1 MSSPGQRLLCRYRFD
16 PLDRLINQAQ
26 ADAPVSLRFYCRA
39 RLATEIQG
47 ALGYRVFQQGD
58 QLLGQQRSEG
68 GVLDTL
74 LYTTDRQRSV
84 LHTLTTN
91 PAPSPITYSAY
102 GNRHAAGGLLSLL
115 GFNGEQP
122 DPVTG
127 HYLLGNGY
135 RAFSPVLMRFI
146 SADTLSPFKKG
157 GLNSYAYC
165 LGDPI
170 NLSDPD
176 GQAPWMVA
184 IAAVHWRRFAKSAP
198 ALRTELLQIKQ
209 TNTIDL
215 IGIYPK
221 KKYALRPGVSPE
233 EAIEVRN
240 RIAHLSYLASNKRN
254 WTIKFLN
261 DLAAA
266 NKESALVE
274 KMTRLPARQNAKVK
288 LLNYLKGGE
297 DSRVFSMER
306 LWAASRGEFDAQVPL
321 HLRPDKA
328 EAKFY
333 RSEFENYRAIG
344 PIAFSEE
351 AYRIRDIYFE

>member
-1 MSSPGQRLLCRYRFD
+1 MSSPGQHLLCQYRFD
-16 PLDRLINQAQ
+16 PLDRLVNQAQ
-26 ADAPVSLRFYCRA
+26 TDAPVSQRFYCRA
-39 RLATEIQG
+39 RLATEILG
-47 ALGYRVFQQGD
+47 ALRYRIFQQGD

-68 GVLDTL
+68 VELDTL
-74 LYTTDRQRSV
+74 LLATDRQRSI
-84 LHTLTTN
+84 LHTLTAN
-91 PAPSPITYSAY
+91 LPPSPVRYSAY
-102 GNRHAAGGLLSLL
+102 GNRHAAGELLSLL
-115 GFNGEQP
+115 SFNGEQP

-135 RAFSPVLMRFI
+135 RAFNPVLMRFI

-157 GLNSYAYC
+157 GMNAYAYC

-170 NLSDPD
+170 NSIDPD
-176 GQAPWMVA
+176 GHSPL
-184 IAAVHWRRFAKSAP
+184 IAATVLARWRRFAKSSA
-198 ALRTELLQIKQ
+198 AFKTELMQIKQ

-215 IGIYPK
+215 IGMYPTK
-221 KKYALRPGVSPE
+221 NSLKPGVSPE
-233 EAIEVRN
+233 TAIEARN
-240 RIAHLSYLASNKRN
+240 RIAHLSYLGGNKRN
-254 WTIKFLN
+254 WINKFLN
-261 DLAAA
+261 DLADT
-266 NKESALVE
+266 KREVALVE
-274 KMTRLPARQNAKVK
+274 KMTGVPASHSKKLK
-288 LLNYLKGGE
+288 LLNYLKGGKHT
-297 DSRVFSMER
+297 RVFSTER